1 MSELPIKIKTAYDM
15 KAIIVLNCCD
25 IAEKLREIGDDAG
38 SNAILILIKSIENFP
53 AADVDDV
60 TAERDT
66 ALAEVQRLREAGQ
79 AVIDIWDTPAWKQTE
94 HTVVS
99 IEALR
104 AAISNN
110 ATKRVTF
117 NAGRINSDGLQV
129 AHWGGEENFTPPD
142 RRKELQ
148 RELQR
153 IWEELRALGGFDA

>member
-1 MSELPIKIKTAYDM
+1 MSDTTTEEIRDRIIEAMDSVHDM
-15 KAIIVLNCCD
+15 DVTFEDYADAII
-25 IAEKLREIGDDAG
+25 
-38 SNAILILIKSIENFP
+38 
-53 AADVDDV
+53 AALP
-60 TAERDT
+60 DT
-66 ALAEVQRLREAGQ
+66 ALAEVRRLREAGQ

-110 ATKRVTF
+110 ATKRLPY
-117 NAGRINSDGLQV
+117 NIGKINCDGFQP
-129 AHWGGEENFTPPD
+129 ADCGGEENFTPPD